1 MFCQYF
7 QDPPDYSFVLL
18 FHLHKDQNVIQ
29 VHHYDPLGYKSSEDV
44 VHHSLESDR
53 TIGHSKEHYEGFEE
67 ATISIEGCFPFISRL
82 DVHIVETLL
91 NVKFCEVLG
100 SAELDNEF
108 GDEWE
113 GVSVLH
119 GYGIQYMVVL
129 DQLE

>member
-1 MFCQYF
+1 MFYQYF
-7 QDPPDYSFVLL
+7 QDPLDCL
-18 FHLHKDQNVIQ
+18 FMFLFCPRKDQNVVQ
-29 VHHYDPLGYKSSEDV
+29 VHYYDPFSYESSENV
-44 VHHSLESDR
+44 IHHSLEDS
-53 TIGHSKEHYEGFEE
+53 GAVGYSKEHHEGFKE
-67 ATISIEGCFPFISRL
+67 AVIGAEGYLLFISGF